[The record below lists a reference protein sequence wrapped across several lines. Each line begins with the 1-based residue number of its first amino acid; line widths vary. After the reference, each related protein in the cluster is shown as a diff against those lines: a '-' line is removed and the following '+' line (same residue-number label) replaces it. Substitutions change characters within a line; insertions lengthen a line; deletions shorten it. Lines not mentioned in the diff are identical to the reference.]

1 MYAIGTQDREMVQA
15 GRDKNADRS
24 MGRYYKL
31 LLLPA
36 SVLETMA
43 TMSVTL
49 AITKKGKGTMLH
61 QVKIFCYMYAIRC
74 AWLS

>member
-1 MYAIGTQDREMVQA
+1 MMRYREMVQA
-15 GRDKNADRS
+15 RRDENADKS

-49 AITKKGKGTMLH
+49 AITKKGKGTIL
-61 QVKIFCYMYAIRC
+61 Q
-74 AWLS
+74 